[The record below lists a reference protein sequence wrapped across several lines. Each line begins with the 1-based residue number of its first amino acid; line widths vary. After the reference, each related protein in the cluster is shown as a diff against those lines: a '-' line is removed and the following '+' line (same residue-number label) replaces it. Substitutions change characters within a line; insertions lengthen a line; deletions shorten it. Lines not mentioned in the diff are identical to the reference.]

1 MTEQRYE
8 LESAVRQVWSTG
20 RYPSLAPNLLPAV
33 ARLVNAA
40 NVTSGDR
47 VLDVGCGTGNAS
59 IAAGRAGG
67 DVSGLDV
74 TRSMLDEARENAA
87 VAGLES
93 IEWLEGDAQTL
104 PFRDDSYAVA
114 LSNFGHVFAP
124 DPDRATAELVRV
136 TEPGGCVAFTAWS
149 PDGVVG
155 ELTDVLADHLGEGAS
170 GSRRHLEWG
179 DSAYVREHVPESCSL
194 SFERQVLP
202 FRYAS
207 PEHFWESF
215 AEAGPLSPVVSNLDD
230 PTLKAA
236 IRRDALDCLS
246 EWFVDNA
253 VRVEFL
259 LVRATVE

>member
-1 MTEQRYE
+1 MTEQRHGPRTG
-8 LESAVRQVWSTG
+8 VRQVWSTG

-40 NVTSGDR
+40 NVTTGDR
-47 VLDVGCGTGNAS
+47 TLDVGCGTGNAS
-59 IAAGRAGG
+59 IAAARAGG
-67 DVSGLDV
+67 DVIGLDV
-74 TRSMLDEARENAA
+74 TRSMLEEARENAA
-87 VAGLES
+87 VAGLDG
-93 IEWLEGDAQTL
+93 IEWLEGDAESL
-104 PFRDDSYAVA
+104 PFRDGSHAVT

-124 DPDRATAELVRV
+124 DPDRATAELIRV
-136 TEPGGCVAFTAWS
+136 TESGGCVAFTAWS
-149 PDGVVG
+149 PDGLVG
-155 ELTDVLADHLGEGAS
+155 ELTDVLADHLGEGAG

-179 DSAYVREHVPESCSL
+179 DSAYVREHVPDSCDL

-207 PEHFWESF
+207 PEHFWQSVS
-215 AEAGPLSPVVSNLDD
+215 EAGPLSPVVSTLDD
-230 PTLKAA
+230 PELRAD

-253 VRVEFL
+253 VRVEYL